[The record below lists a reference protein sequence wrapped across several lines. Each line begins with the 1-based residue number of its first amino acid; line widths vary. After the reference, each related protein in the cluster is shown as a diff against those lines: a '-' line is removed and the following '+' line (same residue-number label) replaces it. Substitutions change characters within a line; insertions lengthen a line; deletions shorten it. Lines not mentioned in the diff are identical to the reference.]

1 MTRASVSA
9 LLLAAIAACA
19 SADGLPGPLVDRP
32 GDAEAGR
39 ALFVS
44 RDGGHCILCHRVS
57 ELDVPFQ
64 GNVGPDLTGVAAR
77 RTAPELRAR
86 IMDPTRFN
94 PDAAMP
100 AYYRSDGLRQVER
113 GRRGQ
118 TLLTGA
124 EIEDLVA
131 WLMTLDRPR

>member
-1 MTRASVSA
+1 MTRGLT
-9 LLLAAIAACA
+9 LLLLVAAAAVCA
-19 SADGLPGPLVDRP
+19 DELPGPLVDRP

-39 ALFVS
+39 SLFVS
-44 RDGGHCILCHRVS
+44 RDGGHCILCHRVAGL
-57 ELDVPFQ
+57 EAAFQ
-64 GNVGPDLTGVAAR
+64 GNVGPDLTGIAMR

-94 PDAAMP
+94 PEAAMP
-100 AYYRSDGLRQVER
+100 AYFRRDRLQQVAPD
-113 GRRGQ
+113 RRGE

>member
-1 MTRASVSA
+1 MRPATLA
-9 LLLAAIAACA
+9 LLLAASAVA
-19 SADGLPGPLVDRP
+19 ADGLPGPLADRP
-32 GDAEAGR
+32 GDARAGK

-44 RDGGHCILCHRVS
+44 RDGGHCVLCHRVAG
-57 ELDVPFQ
+57 LDVAFQ
-64 GNVGPDLTGVAAR
+64 GNVGPELTGIASR

-94 PDAAMP
+94 PEAAMP
-100 AYYRSDGLRQVER
+100 AYFRSEALRQVAPE
-113 GRRGQ
+113 RRGE

-131 WLMTLDRPR
+131 WLMTLDQPE